1 MYVQIKGT
9 PPCHFPVLVAAGKYP
24 RALPRRQTRLI
35 IVFANSH
42 RRLYGSML
50 RHNKLQDMIKLC
62 VFVVVWLINILLTVE
77 TIRLIL
83 FSIIDRSNLPITLA
97 VAVAVA
103 LYVLITTSAKR
114 VNSLTDNAKEALGM
128 DY

>member
-1 MYVQIKGT
+1 
-9 PPCHFPVLVAAGKYP
+9 
-24 RALPRRQTRLI
+24 
-35 IVFANSH
+35 
-42 RRLYGSML
+42 
-50 RHNKLQDMIKLC
+50 MIKLC

>member
-1 MYVQIKGT
+1 
-9 PPCHFPVLVAAGKYP
+9 
-24 RALPRRQTRLI
+24 
-35 IVFANSH
+35 
-42 RRLYGSML
+42 
-50 RHNKLQDMIKLC
+50 MIKLC

-83 FSIIDRSNLPITLA
+83 LSIIDRSNLPITLA
-97 VAVAVA
+97 VTVA

-114 VNSLTDNAKEALGM
+114 VNSLTENAKEALGM

>member
-1 MYVQIKGT
+1 
-9 PPCHFPVLVAAGKYP
+9 
-24 RALPRRQTRLI
+24 
-35 IVFANSH
+35 
-42 RRLYGSML
+42 
-50 RHNKLQDMIKLC
+50 MIKLC

-83 FSIIDRSNLPITLA
+83 LSIIDRSNLPITLA
-97 VAVAVA
+97 VAVAS
-103 LYVLITTSAKR
+103 YVLITTSAKR